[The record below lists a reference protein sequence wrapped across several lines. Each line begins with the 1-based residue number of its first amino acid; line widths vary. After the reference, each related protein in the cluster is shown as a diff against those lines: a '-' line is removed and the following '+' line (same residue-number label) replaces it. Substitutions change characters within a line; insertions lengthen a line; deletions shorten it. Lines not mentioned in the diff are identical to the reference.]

1 MTEVKLRKAC
11 NTCVGR
17 IVPIALGC
25 WRKTVAGGLYIG
37 CYIEMLLYSC
47 VTFLRV
53 EMGVGGLMER
63 VEEDVHKRQAEV
75 VIAVAV

>member
-1 MTEVKLRKAC
+1 M
-11 NTCVGR
+11 
-17 IVPIALGC
+17 
-25 WRKTVAGGLYIG
+25 AGGLYIG